1 MEQIGVIINT
11 FDDKAEI
18 EVKRMSAWGD
28 NCKGCGSSC
37 DTPNNIIVLEN
48 KIGGKVG
55 DMVEIKGKAKY
66 ILKYMLIIYFI
77 PFIMMLAGI
86 FIGIKVFKERGIS
99 NYEPLSFLVGLISL
113 GIGYLIVKLFDN
125 RFSKKENKI
134 ITMTKIL

>member
-1 MEQIGVIINT
+1 MEQMGVIINT

-37 DTPNNIIVLEN
+37 DTPNNTIVLEN
-48 KIGGKVG
+48 NIGGKVG
-55 DMVEIKGKAKY
+55 DIVEIKGKAKY

>member
-1 MEQIGVIINT
+1 ME
-11 FDDKAEI
+11 
-18 EVKRMSAWGD
+18 
-28 NCKGCGSSC
+28 
-37 DTPNNIIVLEN
+37 NN
-48 KIGGKVG
+48 IGGKVG
-55 DMVEIKGKAKY
+55 DIVEIKGKAKY